1 MDVTIPCPCPTGDG
15 TPRHESDTVTLRD
28 TLDFH
33 QATTITKAVQF
44 IDNDDPGSRA
54 AEVLATLSEF
64 YVLVGVERW
73 TLRDVSN
80 KPVPVNKGEIRK
92 AILDRPEIAS
102 LVADVADD
110 LYSEAILLPLA
121 RKAASSSSPSPTET
135 PTSPTPHGGRPRHP
149 KPSKRSS
156 ITTIPTDATEATSS
170 SLDGVS
176 SSSLKS
182 ESAA

>member
-1 MDVTIPCPCPTGDG
+1 MEVTIPCPCPEKDG
-15 TPRHESDTVTLRD
+15 EPRHESDTVTLRD
-28 TLDFH
+28 KLDFH

-73 TLRDVSN
+73 TLRDISN
-80 KPVPVNKGEIRK
+80 KPVPVNKVEIRK
-92 AILDRPEIAS
+92 AILERPDIAAV
-102 LVADVADD
+102 VADAADD

-121 RKAASSSSPSPTET
+121 LKAASSSPPSQTES
-135 PTSPTPHGGRPRHP
+135 PTSPTPAGGQPKRPKRS
-149 KPSKRSS
+149 KPSS
-156 ITTIPTDATEATSS
+156 ISTIPTGVTEATSS

-176 SSSLKS
+176 SSSLNS